1 MNTNLSI
8 FNSYNIFK
16 TNFSLLNLFMVFFGI
31 YLFLF
36 IKDIYIHNHDNIRT
50 NFIREIS
57 RGSGQIILLLITFFS
72 IITIEHSNGNLLN
85 SLDDNHLTNNE
96 LNSKHLTGSLIFA
109 ILGLIIGFLGKIGI
123 LGLNFFLI
131 FIIYY
136 YVNPN
141 KYIKN
146 F

>member
-72 IITIEHSNGNLLN
+72 IITI
-85 SLDDNHLTNNE
+85 
-96 LNSKHLTGSLIFA
+96 
-109 ILGLIIGFLGKIGI
+109 
-123 LGLNFFLI
+123 
-131 FIIYY
+131 
-136 YVNPN
+136 
-141 KYIKN
+141 
-146 F
+146 